1 MIRGVTLAALVAT
14 ATAWSTSGCPNPP
27 CMEDCWVKD
36 SCSKCVADVNCGWC
50 SVTKTCMEGVI
61 MGPLSSNCS
70 AWDYAFC
77 SGEPCATYR
86 TCSTCM
92 SDPFCGWCPSTQL
105 CSEGNKNGP
114 LFGKCGDREHGAM
127 QSGCNSD
134 GPPQAEAVPPL
145 ALTRLPRLLPAALRM
160 T

>member
-92 SDPFCGWCPSTQL
+92 TDPESLKAMVEALNLDLEKVQTDL
-105 CSEGNKNGP
+105 LTYKNI
-114 LFGKCGDREHGAM
+114 LSKMA
-127 QSGCNSD
+127 
-134 GPPQAEAVPPL
+134 
-145 ALTRLPRLLPAALRM
+145 
-160 T
+160 